1 MTPDPMSG
9 ARERVDALRAEHPRA
24 FPVLAPEQI
33 EALHKRMARKVYAD
47 GEALFTAGSPEFCF
61 HLVESG
67 TVEIVAVDGC
77 EERVIIEHGPG
88 DFTGDVEDLSDRGA
102 SVTGRAKGETAVWE
116 MTLEDLRKAINEDIG
131 LADVLMGAFIE
142 RWIVLKESKFA
153 SLFVFGRGK
162 DRATFEAQEFLRRNR
177 ALFTFVDLE
186 SDAHGKDVLKGLG
199 LQDAKLPVVLQR
211 NEWMLEAP
219 TLRELGER
227 IGLAKPP
234 KESFYDLAIVG
245 AGPAGMAA
253 AVYGGSEGL
262 TSLVLDEMAPG
273 GQAGSSMRIENY
285 LGFPMGLT
293 GEELANRA
301 GLQIAKFGVEM
312 NAPLRVESLASE
324 GDPDGACHTLHFA
337 GGGEITARCVLIATG
352 ARYTKLDLP
361 NLGEYEGAGV
371 YYAATPLEANLCRDE
386 EVVLVGAGNS
396 AGQAAVFLSGI
407 VKKMCLCMRG
417 DDLRKSMSEY
427 LVHRIEE
434 TENIEIHPQTEVT
447 ELSGDGA
454 LDCVEIT
461 NRDTGEKRSVHTAAL
476 FLFIGASPCTDWL
489 PKELRSEKGFLKT
502 GPAVSAE
509 AWPLTDRRPYYLET
523 ARPGVFAA
531 GDVRLGSVKRVAS
544 GVGEGA
550 MAVAFIH
557 QYLSGLPQR

>member
-1 MTPDPMSG
+1 MTPEAQKG
-9 ARERVDALRAEHPRA
+9 VDELRAANPRA
-24 FPVLAPEQI
+24 FPTLTPEQI
-33 EALHKRMARKVYAD
+33 ESLHKRMARKVYAD
-47 GEALFTAGSPEFCF
+47 GEALLVAGSPEFCF

-67 TVEIVAVDGC
+67 EVEIVAVDGC
-77 EERVIIEHGPG
+77 EERVIVKHVPG
-88 DFTGDVEDLSDRGA
+88 DFTGDIEDLSGRGA

-116 MTLEDLRKAINEDIG
+116 MTLEELRATINEDIA
-131 LADVLMGAFIE
+131 LADVIMGAFIA
-142 RWIVLKESKFA
+142 RWIMLKESRFA
-153 SLFVFGRGK
+153 SLFVAGRAK

-177 ALFTFVDLE
+177 ALFTFLDLDA
-186 SDAHGKDVLKGLG
+186 DAHAREILKDRG
-199 LQDAKLPVVLQR
+199 LQDAPLPVVFQR
-211 NEWMLEAP
+211 DEWTLEAP
-219 TLRELGER
+219 TLRALGER
-227 IGLAKPP
+227 LNLAKLP
-234 KESFYDLAIVG
+234 KRGVYDLAIVG

-262 TSLVLDEMAPG
+262 TSVVLDEMAPG

-301 GLQIAKFGVEM
+301 GLQIAKFGVEIG
-312 NAPLRVESLASE
+312 APFRIESLTSE
-324 GDPDGACHTLHFA
+324 GDPDDPCHTLQIE
-337 GGGEITARCVLIATG
+337 GGGQVTARCVLIATG
-352 ARYTKLDLP
+352 ARYTKLNLP

-386 EVVLVGAGNS
+386 EVVLVGGGNS
-396 AGQAAVFLSGI
+396 AGQAAVFLAGI
-407 VKKMCLCMRG
+407 VRKVCVCVRG
-417 DDLRKSMSEY
+417 ESLAKSMSDY
-427 LVHRIEE
+427 LVHRIEK
-434 TENIEIHPQTEVT
+434 TDNIEVHENTEVT
-447 ELSGDGA
+447 GLSGDGA
-454 LDCVEIT
+454 LDCIEIT
-461 NRDTGEKRSVHTAAL
+461 NRETGDKKSVHTSAL

-489 PKELRSEKGFLKT
+489 PGELRGEKGFLKT
-502 GPAVSAE
+502 GPAVSADE
-509 AWPLTDRRPYYLET
+509 WPLPDRRPYYLET